1 MRTVCKLGTEV
12 INLHFLTISSW
23 FVVGQIFASV
33 ALQKLSAND
42 PYDFR
47 VPIYTQV
54 RHIFISCGLLTE
66 EVTKS
71 ACLTSGLWWV

>member
-1 MRTVCKLGTEV
+1 MILSQDLVLIVT
-12 INLHFLTISSW
+12 SW

-33 ALQKLSAND
+33 ALQELSAND

-54 RHIFISCGLLTE
+54 CQILVPTRPGLPQRISR
-66 EVTKS
+66 
-71 ACLTSGLWWV
+71 